1 MCAVKTHPI
10 DDSRYSPVTNLT
22 HPGVTTLVG
31 SMVHVTN
38 LTPPGSAN
46 PTVAQREDGGDDADG
61 RDVEAEARRR
71 DRG

>member
-1 MCAVKTHPI
+1 
-10 DDSRYSPVTNLT
+10 
-22 HPGVTTLVG
+22 
-31 SMVHVTN
+31 MVHVTN